1 MLKVENLTLNFGGL
15 YANND
20 ISLTVKDG
28 SITGLI
34 GPNGAGKTTFFNAI
48 SGVYKPTSGKVIF
61 QGTDIS
67 GLEPYRISHLGM
79 TRTYQVINIF
89 KKMTVL
95 ENVMVGMHGQMKQG
109 FFSSVLKTGKERAEE
124 ARVRQ
129 EAYELL
135 DFVNLKNFAGD
146 LSGSLSYGDQRRL
159 EIVRGLASKPKL
171 ILLDEPC
178 AGMNSREKETLN
190 ELLYRIRDSG
200 VTILI
205 IEHDM
210 KLIMGV
216 TDYLYVLN
224 YGKLLAHGSPGEVQ
238 QNPEVITAYLGEE

>member
-1 MLKVENLTLNFGGL
+1 MLKVENLTLKFDGL

-135 DFVNLKNFAGD
+135 DFVNLKNYAGD

>member
-1 MLKVENLTLNFGGL
+1 MLKVENLTLKFGGL

-135 DFVNLKNFAGD
+135 DFVNLKNYAGD

-190 ELLYRIRDSG
+190 ELLYRIQDSG